1 MNDNT
6 ALKIGELAKRTGL
19 TVRALHHY
27 DSIGLLKPSARSDSG
42 YRLYNVNDVARLHQI
57 QALRRFGIALS
68 DIAAMLDD
76 PAHPL
81 ADTVARQIEA
91 LEHQIE
97 QASLLRRR
105 LKQLQGQL
113 QEGEAPELA
122 GWLRTM
128 ELMAVYD
135 RYFSKEE
142 LARLPF
148 QPQDRQRNRSW
159 AQLVAQ
165 VRSAMAEGQAA
176 ESEASQALARRWM
189 EMLEKD
195 TASDPAT
202 AARIAAMMAGDAGIQ
217 YLTGV
222 TPEVTAYVM
231 AAFSAFKLAIYAR
244 YLDAEELQHLRVNSG
259 RNREK
264 WLDLIA
270 RVQRQMDADAA
281 PSAPAT
287 QALAGEWQALFRAYA
302 GDNPQTQAKMR
313 RAQQEQ
319 PVLLT
324 GTWMKPEMLAYV
336 RSAMAA
342 LPAQA

>member
-1 MNDNT
+1 MTDNT
-6 ALKIGELAKRTGL
+6 ALKIGELARRAGL

-27 DSIGLLKPSARSDSG
+27 DSIGLLQPSARSDAG
-42 YRLYNVNDVARLHQI
+42 YRLYNVDDIARLHQI
-57 QALRRFGIALS
+57 QALRRFGLALG

-81 ADTVARQIEA
+81 ADTLARQIDA

-105 LKQLQGQL
+105 RLQLQNRLQDGEPPQL
-113 QEGEAPELA
+113 AS
-122 GWLRTM
+122 WLRTM

-135 RYFSKEE
+135 KYFSKEE

-148 QPQDRQRNRSW
+148 QPQDRQRNRNW

-165 VRSAMAEGQAA
+165 VRSAMDHGLPA
-176 ESEASQALARRWM
+176 ESEAAQALARRWM
-189 EMLEKD
+189 EMLEQD

-202 AARIAAMMAGDAGIQ
+202 AARMAAMMTGDARIQ

-222 TPEVTAYVM
+222 TPEVTAYVV

-244 YLDAEELQHLRVNSG
+244 YLDAEELQHLRANSG
-259 RNREK
+259 RNREQ
-264 WLDLIA
+264 WLDLIG
-270 RVQRQMDADAA
+270 RMQQQMDMDAA
-281 PSAPAT
+281 PDAPPV
-287 QALAGEWQALFRAYA
+287 QALAGEWRQMFRAFA
-302 GDNPQTQAKMR
+302 GDNPQTQARMR
-313 RAQQEQ
+313 QAQQEQ
-319 PVLLT
+319 PVLLA

-342 LPAQA
+342 LPPA